1 MAPAGSRRTR
11 VVLLGW
17 YGSNN
22 TGDEALAQVITD
34 ELRRRGFT
42 DLVALS
48 TNPARTAARLGIESR
63 SRTLFS
69 PGTLAALRG
78 ASALVLGGGGLLQD
92 GTSVYNLPVYAAYVL
107 AARLLGVKVI
117 GWGLGAEPI
126 HTLLGR
132 LLVRFIV
139 HSSAYFSVRDGASQR
154 LLERAGVDPR
164 RVRVTADPAILLAEQ
179 PPVGKSPRGER
190 PVVMLCLRHLP
201 VIRPGLN
208 VAYLLPVSVRLR
220 LGLEWK
226 QAPGR
231 VEALVEAAASAI
243 KVAVEELGADV
254 VLLPLWA
261 NRDEEVLELV
271 AREAERMGVPPER
284 ILRAEPQPGPAELAG
299 YVAQADALVSMR
311 LHALIFGM
319 TRGVP
324 SLAMSYARK
333 VRGFM
338 REMDS
343 ERWTVE
349 VERRTPAP
357 GDVGAKLRL
366 LWRSRVAERTRL
378 LAQAERT
385 RARAVHDADAI
396 AGVLSGERAAECVPC
411 QA

>member
-1 MAPAGSRRTR
+1 MAHGRDRRTR

-17 YGSNN
+17 YGSDN

-34 ELRRRGFT
+34 ELRRRGFA

-48 TNPARTAARLGIESR
+48 TNPERTSQRLGIESR
-63 SRTLFS
+63 PRLLFHPS
-69 PGTLAALRG
+69 TLAALRG
-78 ASALVLGGGGLLQD
+78 ASALILGGGGLLQD
-92 GTSVYNLPVYAAYVL
+92 GTSVYNLPVYAAYALV
-107 AARLLGVKVI
+107 ARLLGLKLI
-117 GWGLGAEPI
+117 GWGLGAELL

-139 HSSAYFSVRDGASQR
+139 HSSAYFSVRDEVTLR
-154 LLERAGVDPR
+154 LLERAGVDAS
-164 RVRVTADPAILLAEQ
+164 RVTVTADPAVLLAERAPIGQ
-179 PPVGKSPRGER
+179 PPGGER
-190 PVVMLCLRHLP
+190 PVVMLSLRHLP

-208 VAYLLPVSVRLR
+208 LAYLLPVSVRLR
-220 LGLEWK
+220 FGLEWK
-226 QAPGR
+226 QEPGR
-231 VEALVEAAASAI
+231 VEGLVEAAARAI
-243 KVAVEELGADV
+243 AAAVEELGADV

-271 AREAERMGVPPER
+271 ARQAERMGVSPER

-299 YVAQADALVSMR
+299 YVAKAGLLVSMR
-311 LHALIFGM
+311 LHALVFGM

-324 SLAMSYARK
+324 AIALSYAHK

-357 GDVGAKLRL
+357 GEIEAKLRL
-366 LWRSRVAERTRL
+366 MWERRGTERPRL
-378 LAQAERT
+378 LAQAKKV
-385 RARAVHDADAI
+385 RAAAVRDADDIAAI
-396 AGVLSGERAAECVPC
+396 LRGASAA
-411 QA
+411 

>member
-1 MAPAGSRRTR
+1 MAPDGKGRTR

-34 ELRRRGFT
+34 QLRSRGFT

-48 TNPARTAARLGIESR
+48 TNPERTSSRLGIESR
-63 SRTLFS
+63 PRMLFHPS
-69 PGTLAALRG
+69 TLAALRG
-78 ASALVLGGGGLLQD
+78 ASALILGGGGLLQD
-92 GTSVYNLPVYAAYVL
+92 GTSVYNLPVYAAYALV
-107 AARLLGVKVI
+107 ARLFGVKVV
-117 GWGLGAEPI
+117 GWGLGAEPL

-132 LLVRFIV
+132 LLVRVIV
-139 HSSAYFSVRDGASQR
+139 RSSDYFSVRDEVSLR
-154 LLERAGVDPR
+154 ILERAGVDPSR
-164 RVRVTADPAILLAEQ
+164 ITVTADPAVLMDDR
-179 PPVGKSPRGER
+179 PPEVEPSRGKR

-208 VAYLLPVSVRLR
+208 LAYLLPVSVRLR

-226 QAPGR
+226 QEPGR
-231 VEALVEAAASAI
+231 VEGLIEAAAHAI
-243 KVAVEELGADV
+243 KVAVDEIGADV

-261 NRDEEVLELV
+261 NRDEEVLELA
-271 AREAERMGVPPER
+271 AREAERMGVAAER
-284 ILRAEPQPGPAELAG
+284 ILRAQPQPGPAELAG
-299 YVAQADALVSMR
+299 YVASADALVSMR
-311 LHALIFGM
+311 LHALVFGM

-324 SLAMSYARK
+324 SIALSYARK

-357 GDVGAKLRL
+357 DEVAVQLRL
-366 LWRSRVAERTRL
+366 LWASRESERARLLERT
-378 LAQAERT
+378 ERV
-385 RARAVHDADAI
+385 RAVAVRDADAI
-396 AGVLSGERAAECVPC
+396 AAVLSGEKAA
-411 QA
+411 